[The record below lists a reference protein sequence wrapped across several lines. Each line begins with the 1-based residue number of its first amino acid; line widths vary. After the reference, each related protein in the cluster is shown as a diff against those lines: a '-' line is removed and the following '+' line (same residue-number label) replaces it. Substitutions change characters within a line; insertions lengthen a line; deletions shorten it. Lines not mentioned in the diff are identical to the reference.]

1 MENQELLIT
10 IFEKIKDLSVQFQ
23 SELTASN
30 GEVKSELQH
39 VRTGLETVK
48 LEMKEHFDR
57 IESEFG
63 SLSGRMIAL
72 EENFV
77 ALLTNFNMH
86 QYKQGVAYQEFKAYF
101 ERILCRID
109 NLECNQ
115 AEVNNRLNNLESAQ
129 AETNRRLEVLGET
142 VKEQHISIAE
152 LRVVK

>member
-63 SLSGRMIAL
+63 SLGSRMITL

-86 QYKQGVAYQEFKAYF
+86 HYKQGIEYQEFKAYF
-101 ERILCRID
+101 DLLCSRMD
-109 NLECNQ
+109 K
-115 AEVNNRLNNLESAQ
+115 LESCQ
-129 AETNRRLEVLGET
+129 AETNRRLESLEET
-142 VKEQHISIAE
+142 VKVHNVTIAE
-152 LRVVK
+152 LHVVR